1 MTYEFTLQLNEP
13 FFTCMKLGLTNIL
26 AGVSTAGF
34 HDLLEGDVVT
44 CRNDELGCERT
55 FTIKITHVRMYDTL
69 QFMIMSEGVD
79 KCLPGGDTID
89 QAIQYYQSIY
99 TQDQIANYFGKAI
112 EFVLVK

>member
-1 MTYEFTLQLNEP
+1 
-13 FFTCMKLGLTNIL
+13 MKLGLTNIL
-26 AGVSTAGF
+26 GGVSTAGF

-44 CRNDELGCERT
+44 CTNDELGCERT
-55 FTIKITHVRMYDTL
+55 FTIQITHIRMYDTIQL
-69 QFMIMSEGVD
+69 MVMSEGVE
-79 KCLPGGDTID
+79 KCLPSVDTID